1 MIFVFNNS
9 FQKWIRNISGNVF
22 TVVIF
27 RNIENDYYIRE
38 KSIRYIGCLTIIFNI
53 VVIKILILK

>member
-9 FQKWIRNISGNVF
+9 FQNWIRNISGNVF

-27 RNIENDYYIRE
+27 RNIEIDYYVE
-38 KSIRYIGCLTIIFNI
+38 KKVFIILAVSPLFLII